1 MIYEEYDAYDMYRDV
16 SFFNLAAKGTD
27 PVYSPNAQETFD
39 RLERQLAL
47 ILEEVSETAVAIQ
60 DKDKAEILKEV
71 LDVGVV
77 WMGMLQILENA
88 GYDVWAAARVVCDN
102 NNSKIMNN
110 IVDAVESV
118 EQHFD
123 AGVEAYVDTTKVGG
137 MEYFSVRRKKDGKI
151 LKPYFFKKAD
161 VSDYVP
167 KVH

>member
-1 MIYEEYDAYDMYRDV
+1 MIYEEYDADDMYKDV
-16 SFFNLAAKGTD
+16 SFFNLAAKGTE
-27 PVYSPNAQETFD
+27 PVYSPNAQETFE
-39 RLERQLAL
+39 RLDRQLAL
-47 ILEEVSETAVAIQ
+47 VLEEVSEVAVAIQ

-71 LDVGVV
+71 LDIGVV

-88 GYDVWAAARVVCDN
+88 GYDVWSAAQVVCDN

-167 KVH
+167 MVH

>member
-1 MIYEEYDAYDMYRDV
+1 MIYEEYDADDMYKDV
-16 SFFNLAAKGTD
+16 SFFNLAAKGTE

-39 RLERQLAL
+39 RLDRQLAL
-47 ILEEVSETAVAIQ
+47 VLEEVSEVAVAIQ

-88 GYDVWAAARVVCDN
+88 GYDVWSAAQVVCDN

-118 EQHFD
+118 EKHFAD
-123 AGVEAYVDTTKVGG
+123 GVEAYTDTTKVGE
-137 MEYFSVRRKKDGKI
+137 MWYFSVRRKTDGKI

-161 VSDYVP
+161 VADYVP

>member
-102 NNSKIMNN
+102 NTSKIMDN
-110 IVDAVESV
+110 IEDAVESV
-118 EQHFD
+118 EKHFD
-123 AGVEAYVDTTKVGG
+123 AGVEAYVDTTKVDGV
-137 MEYFSVRRKKDGKI
+137 EYFSVRRKKDGKI
-151 LKPYFFKKAD
+151 LKPYFFKKVD

-167 KVH
+167 SVH